1 MLKFGIL
8 APTTLGVCGQSTDLA
23 ELQKLWQ
30 GILADDLVARFHF
43 VSYASQSALE
53 QAFLQDEVQ
62 AIMLDRN
69 CALPAPPG
77 TQAFVLNE
85 RWIGTLYLNGGSPL
99 FADFA
104 LRRDFGLMA
113 QTLARSL
120 FPQRGTDWVAAPTF
134 FSACFLPD
142 GVFAAPEPGSADVDY
157 YQRPL
162 PALSVAEFAARWR
175 EHLQAHPLRLIH
187 TPGRGALSTMQNALI
202 AAFAAQRLA
211 IDVITID
218 NAPQV
223 YQRVAQGGFDVVSR
237 GWGED
242 ENDPD
247 GFIGSFEK
255 QPPANPAHE
264 AYQRFYQSIAAL
276 GERAQ
281 PGRAAAYAQAL
292 RTLEDEWLFV
302 PICQDKTRL
311 LLRLPDAA

>member
-8 APTTLGVCGQSTDLA
+8 APTTQGVCGQSTDLA

-30 GILADDLVARFHF
+30 GHLSEELVARFHY
-43 VSYASQSALE
+43 VSYASQAALE

-69 CALPAPPG
+69 CALHGPPD
-77 TQAFVLNE
+77 TQAFALNE

-99 FADFA
+99 FADAA
-104 LRRDFGLMA
+104 LRRDFGWMA

-120 FPQRGTDWVAAPTF
+120 FPQRGQDWVTAPTF

-142 GVFAAPEPGSADVDY
+142 GLFAAHEAGSVDSDY

-162 PALSVAEFAARWR
+162 PAMSVAEFAARWR
-175 EHLQAHPLRLIH
+175 ERLAVHPLRLIH
-187 TPGRGALSTMQNALI
+187 TPGRGALTTMQQTLMASFALE
-202 AAFAAQRLA
+202 RL
-211 IDVITID
+211 DMNVVTI
-218 NAPQV
+218 NNSPQV
-223 YQRVAQGGFDVVSR
+223 YELVAQGGFDVVSR

-264 AYQRFYQSIAAL
+264 AYQRFFQAIAQLPGRGQAGRATAYAAAL
-276 GERAQ
+276 RM
-281 PGRAAAYAQAL
+281 
-292 RTLEDEWLFV
+292 LEDEWLFV

-311 LLRLPDAA
+311 LVRL